1 MNYSTRVVLGVK
13 DCHLE
18 LDEKHFTEPIE
29 DQGDRIV
36 IHFIQSYP
44 LRCPRCGQPMLKNGF
59 KTVNA
64 LGPNRQFGPFKNKS
78 TSVSLLMTVP
88 LRLPASPQ
96 SRTLIIVI
104 ISPGPLSNGQ

>member
-1 MNYSTRVVLGVK
+1 MNHSTRVALGVK

-18 LDEKHFTEPIE
+18 LDEKRFTEPVE

-64 LGPNRQFGPFKNKS
+64 LGPALHYKPTIWSIRKQKYLCKPS
-78 TSVSLLMTVP
+78 TDCPTMVTKIATVKD
-88 LRLPASPQ
+88 
-96 SRTLIIVI
+96 
-104 ISPGPLSNGQ
+104 